1 VRESMRGKQAWFVTA
16 IASLWFTGVAAAGGS
31 AEGPRAEV
39 VATLTEVSAALARG
53 DSAESVSKM
62 LYADDVLMVEPGNDP
77 PTRGMQ
83 AAIAGVK
90 AWIDSLG
97 PGGVKAC
104 TYKVIDP
111 VVSSAKT
118 FSSFLHMYCKA
129 NGTTNKEDM
138 NLRLMYVWAKRPGGW
153 RVVLESVNE
162 WKF

>member
-1 VRESMRGKQAWFVTA
+1 MREAMRGNQVWVVTV
-16 IASLWFTGVAAAGGS
+16 IASAWLTGVAAAGGS
-31 AEGPRAEV
+31 TEGPRAEI
-39 VATLTEVSAALARG
+39 VATLAGVSAALARG
-53 DSAESVSKM
+53 DSAENVSKM

-77 PTRGMQ
+77 PTRGMH

-90 AWIDSLG
+90 AWIGSLG
-97 PGGVKAC
+97 IGGVKGC

-118 FSSFLHMYCKA
+118 FSSFLQMYCKA

-138 NLRLMYVWAKRPGGW
+138 NLRLIYVWAKRPEGW

-162 WKF
+162 GKF